1 MRKRLASMVAAV
13 LVMSLAACGSGN
25 SSASSTSSENQSTTA
40 NESVQERASDKDSQ
54 ASTTTAVPGVSFE
67 AFTPID
73 NDECSVTIKEL
84 EPKSVWGYTVKVGLE
99 NKSSDKTYMFS
110 VKTASVNGVV
120 ADPLFATEVA
130 PRKKAN
136 ESIIFMASEL
146 KENGITDF
154 TDIEF
159 AFRVYD
165 SNDWSADNVADE
177 TFHIYPY
184 GKDKAV
190 SFIRDSQSSDQVLV
204 DDDNVTVIITGKED
218 DPIWG
223 YTLKLF
229 IVNKT
234 GTEIMV
240 SADEASVNG
249 YMMDPF
255 FAKSVPSGKCAFTS
269 MSWSHSALEENGIS
283 EVTEIE
289 GIEFKLRVYDSNNWS
304 ASDFF
309 NDVIKVTP

>member
-13 LVMSLAACGSGN
+13 LMMSLAACGSGN
-25 SSASSTSSENQSTTA
+25 SSARSTSAENQSTTA
-40 NESVQERASDKDSQ
+40 NESVQEHASDKSSQ
-54 ASTTTAVPGVSFE
+54 ATTTTAVPEVSFE

-84 EPKSVWGYTVKVGLE
+84 DPKSAWGYTVKVVLE
-99 NKSSDKTYMFS
+99 NKSADKTYMFS
-110 VKTASVNGVV
+110 VETASVNGVV
-120 ADPLFATEVA
+120 ADPLFAKEVA
-130 PRKKAN
+130 PGKKAN

-154 TDIEF
+154 TDIDIS
-159 AFRVYD
+159 FRVYD

-177 TFHIYPY
+177 TFHIYPQ
-184 GKDKAV
+184 GEDKAV
-190 SFIRDSQSSDQVLV
+190 SFVRSSQSSDQILV

-218 DPIWG
+218 DSIWG

-234 GTEIMV
+234 DTEIMV

-249 YMMDPF
+249 YMLDPF
-255 FAKSVPSGKCAFTS
+255 FAKSVPAGKCAFSS
-269 MSWSHSALEENGIS
+269 MSWPHSALEENGIT
-283 EVTEIE
+283 EVTQIE